1 MIRKRKLLS
10 NYRQG
15 ELHSCCS
22 FNCYQSFQSV
32 IYLILISK
40 LPYLDIFEL
49 GAIYFAFVHA
59 AQAHCNWILRNYRAG
74 VRGARLK
81 TCFTCQ
87 STAKKKTKKN
97 KTKAETE
104 TQRKMN
110 DSAGTK
116 PARGMGVSPPP
127 PPPLRYRS
135 HCIIYIHICGTY
147 FDADCA
153 ELALL
158 AICFLG
164 AQFVDPAGDRERE
177 RERVGEL
184 L

>member
-1 MIRKRKLLS
+1 MRRRPIVIGFCAIIEPGYVAPALKRVS
-10 NYRQG
+10 RVNQP
-15 ELHSCCS
+15 
-22 FNCYQSFQSV
+22 Q
-32 IYLILISK
+32 
-40 LPYLDIFEL
+40 
-49 GAIYFAFVHA
+49 
-59 AQAHCNWILRNYRAG
+59 
-74 VRGARLK
+74 
-81 TCFTCQ
+81 
-87 STAKKKTKKN
+87 KKKTKKN

-135 HCIIYIHICGTY
+135 HCTIYIHICGTY

-177 RERVGEL
+177 RERVGVL